1 MFLLKNPTSWPEK
14 TCPQKKTT
22 QGLPCQNWPNSKPA
36 AFWRKTHFRWLEG
49 WKVGLGT
56 THWRSK
62 KYQKQMNNMLRYCIW
77 VFPKIGVPQNG
88 WFIMEN
94 PIQMDDWG
102 VPLFSE
108 TSIYMIHDIYIS
120 RKLTVMSSMSGNKH
134 MQKLLAYVHVFIIA
148 LVVLHMYTCH
158 VIVVH
163 SATSKT

>member
-1 MFLLKNPTSWPEK
+1 MNTWIGIRNICTAYLIDILDVPFLELQEGVNLLKNLKSK
-14 TCPQKKTT
+14 TFSKGTK
-22 QGLPCQNWPNSKPA
+22 LCQV
-36 AFWRKTHFRWLEG
+36 L
-49 WKVGLGT
+49 
-56 THWRSK
+56 
-62 KYQKQMNNMLRYCIW
+62 W

-120 RKLTVMSSMSGNKH
+120 RKLTVMSSTSGNTH

-163 SATSKT
+163 SATSRT